1 MENEEIRQYLI
12 DFVVKTLSECDAFSK
27 VYGKEFIEGQLN
39 KNVEKVITDVFS
51 KRKVKGAYN
60 PTIKAII
67 LLSENENSPPM
78 TIQDIEGNRILKH
91 NILHEALHA
100 IFELNKEEHENKG
113 LKYGTGLDEVY
124 LDGKQVGIGINE
136 GLTEWICQKAGYG
149 CVSYFTECNIVR
161 LLELAIGEENVMRL
175 AQGNINGSAE
185 QLLGLE
191 RDEYLYVLSLIDRI
205 HDNEI
210 EAFSVEDGIDNKPQ
224 LEKLDKSIS
233 HFEAT
238 IFEKYFKEEIED
250 AIKSDTVSMEIDRR
264 MAQIQMLIQGGETSA
279 SDIFSSRLP
288 IRFKR
293 EIYPQLSNKY
303 YQNLRQEMIEKR
315 KLNDE
320 VDTRQLPVVYKK
332 TWFSRFKNYIN
343 NKFIKK
349 KEKIANQPE
358 CSDTPDKSFKKYIS
372 DMSNY
377 SKNDAE
383 EMDMSEQYHPKT
395 IYNYDEIENCK

>member
-12 DFVVKTLSECDAFSK
+12 DFVVKTLSECDVFSK
-27 VYGKEFIEGQLN
+27 VYGKEFVERQLN
-39 KNVEKVITDVFS
+39 KNVEKVITNVFS
-51 KRKVKGAYN
+51 ERKVKGAYN

-67 LLSENENSPPM
+67 LLSENEDSPPM
-78 TIQDIEGNRILKH
+78 TIQDIENDRILKH

-124 LDGKQVGIGINE
+124 LDGKQVGIGLNE

-149 CVSYFTECNIVR
+149 GVSYFSECNIVR
-161 LLELAIGEENVMRL
+161 LFELAIGEENVMRL

-191 RDEYLYVLSLIDRI
+191 RDEYLYVLSLIDKI

-210 EAFSVEDGIDNKPQ
+210 EAFSVEDGIDNTPQ

-238 IFEKYFKEEIED
+238 IFEKYFGEEIED
-250 AIKSDTVSMEIDRR
+250 AIKSDTISMETDKR
-264 MAQIQMLIQGGETSA
+264 MAQIYMFIQGGETSA
-279 SDIFSSRLP
+279 SDIFASKLP
-288 IRFKR
+288 IKFKR
-293 EIYPQLSNKY
+293 EIYQQLSDKY
-303 YQNLRQEMIEKR
+303 YQNLRQEMREKR

-320 VDTRQLPVVYKK
+320 VDIQQLPVIYKQ
-332 TWFSRFKNYIN
+332 TWLSRFKNYFIN
-343 NKFIKK
+343 RFVKR
-349 KEKIANQPE
+349 KEEQTNQKE
-358 CSDTPDKSFKKYIS
+358 RNNTRFETFKQYVS
-372 DMSNY
+372 NMSNY
-377 SKNDAE
+377 SENNRVETSNEIQQQNGKNKINDNE
-383 EMDMSEQYHPKT
+383 EKEL
-395 IYNYDEIENCK
+395 